1 MVQNII
7 GDCLISC
14 KQWTL
19 TDESNFAPEIFE
31 YLKKEDLIGLSAS
44 RYGGPDELMLISD
57 GPLTPDSNLTLISG
71 PPTMRCISK
80 QPSRLR
86 QPTSTNS
93 SSALEG
99 NLDLTGQGSTCDWQ
113 VEEWQDGVGW
123 RTRVTIERDDLAT
136 SLRALTPLLP
146 KLESENELI
155 QPGGFAGLLTYDLV
169 QWTEP
174 VRLQN
179 IPEPSS
185 LLGVLL
191 RVDRLIIH
199 NRLEGILSLLSL
211 HSDDW
216 FNICSRKID
225 YWINNH
231 FTKEVDTAKHSP
243 LESSISD
250 SEHCKIVDTVR
261 SSIKDGEF
269 YQLNYG
275 RIWSGEINNPW
286 PVFKRLIKTNPAPYS
301 GWISIPDYDY
311 VVASVSPELLL
322 SMRGNEL
329 STRPIKGT
337 RPRSEKRDRDEAFK
351 RELVSSRKEIS
362 EHMMLV
368 DLERNDLGKV
378 CRVGSV
384 RWNDWR
390 IESHPNVH
398 HLVSDVRGT
407 LCDNYDGWDALQA
420 LFPGGS
426 ITGCPKTATIAAIDE
441 LEKTPRSAWTGS
453 LGFHDPRTKFA
464 CWNIL
469 IRTLEA
475 KADCNGTWEAKV
487 QAGGGLVFDS
497 IPTQEVE
504 EAKWKAQALLNAAWG
519 TSESKIPK
527 QKMSIQPIPII
538 DERIKSLLKSLKSEH
553 EICIAP
559 AEPIRWLS
567 SDPPLPYTKN
577 NERRL
582 LFIDNLDSFSWN
594 IVHAASQLGAEVV
607 VVEGRGKSI
616 STDINHILKSI
627 KPTHIIL
634 GPGPSRPCQSP
645 LTKLIA
651 DMAMKSEILDYNAEP
666 IPLLGICLGH
676 QALGEAIGWE
686 LVPAPSGAVH
696 GVPED
701 ILMGE
706 NKIFSRMPRVAKM
719 MRYHSLA
726 LRPTNKEL
734 EIIAT
739 DAESQTLVMALSH
752 PKLPIWG
759 VQFHPESCGSPEG
772 WKLLDNFLIKSHK
785 VSGQSVEVPLLGRE
799 G

>member
-1 MVQNII
+1 MK
-7 GDCLISC
+7 SS

-19 TDESNFAPEIFE
+19 GEDSNFALDLFE
-31 YLKKEDLIGLSAS
+31 YLKKEGLIGKYAS
-44 RYGGPDELMLISD
+44 KFGGPDELMLISD
-57 GPLTPDSNLTLISG
+57 GPLTDDSNLSIISG
-71 PPTMRCISK
+71 PPTMRCIST

-86 QPTSTNS
+86 QPPSSNS
-93 SSALEG
+93 NSALEG
-99 NLDLTGQGSTCDWQ
+99 NLDLTGKGTTCDWQ
-113 VEEWQDGVGW
+113 VEEWQEGGGW

-146 KLESENELI
+146 KLETENELI

-179 IPEPSS
+179 IPEPSA
-185 LLGVLL
+185 LLGILL
-191 RVDRLIIH
+191 RADRLIIH
-199 NRLEGILSLLSL
+199 NRFEGILTLESL
-211 HSDDW
+211 HSDNW
-216 FNICSRKID
+216 FDICSTKID
-225 YWINNH
+225 YWIKNRFN
-231 FTKEVDTAKHSP
+231 KEVESAKHTS
-243 LESSISD
+243 LESTISD
-250 SEHCKIVDTVR
+250 SEHCDIVDTVR

-275 RIWSGEINNPW
+275 RIWSGKISNPW
-286 PVFKRLIKTNPAPYS
+286 SVFKRLIKSNPAPYS
-301 GWISIPDYDY
+301 AWISIPDYEY

-322 SMRGNEL
+322 SMRGNKL

-337 RPRSEKRDRDEAFK
+337 RPRAKKRDRDEALK
-351 RELVSSRKEIS
+351 RELVASRKEIS
-362 EHMMLV
+362 EHLMLV

-384 RWNDWR
+384 KWHDWR

-407 LCDNYDGWDALQA
+407 LGENYDGWDALQA

-441 LEKTPRSAWTGS
+441 LEKTPRNAWTGS
-453 LGFHDPRTKFA
+453 IGFHDPRTEFA

-475 KADCNGTWEAKV
+475 KIDDNGNWNAKV

-504 EAKWKAQALLNAAWG
+504 EAKWKAQALLDAAWG
-519 TSESKIPK
+519 VSESKIPK
-527 QKMSIQPIPII
+527 EEMSIEPIPSL
-538 DERIKSLLKSLKSEH
+538 DERTKSLLKSLKLERQ
-553 EICIAP
+553 ICIAP
-559 AEPIRWLS
+559 AEPTRWLS
-567 SDPPLPYTKN
+567 GDPPLTYPKN

-594 IVHAASQLGAEVV
+594 IVHASAQLGVEVV
-607 VVEGRGKSI
+607 IVEGRGDSA
-616 STDINHILKSI
+616 SNDIDYILKSI

-634 GPGPSRPCQSP
+634 GPGPSRPSQSP

-651 DMAMKSEILDYNAEP
+651 DRAIKSEINNHEGEP

-676 QALGEAIGWE
+676 QALGEAVGWK
-686 LVPAPSGAVH
+686 LLPAPKGAVH

-701 ILMGE
+701 ILMGGDA
-706 NKIFSRMPRVAKM
+706 IFSRMPRICKM

-726 LRPTNKEL
+726 LLPTNEDL

-739 DAESQTLVMALSH
+739 DYESQTLVMGLAH
-752 PKLPIWG
+752 PQLPVWG
-759 VQFHPESCGSPEG
+759 VQFHPESCGSLEG
-772 WKLLDNFLIKSHK
+772 WKLLDNFLLISHK
-785 VSGQSVEVPLLGRE
+785 VTGQSVEVPLLGRE

>member
-1 MVQNII
+1 MIFR
-7 GDCLISC
+7 
-14 KQWTL
+14 KQWSL
-19 TDESNFAPEIFE
+19 EEEVFFAPELFE
-31 YLKKEDLIGLSAS
+31 YMQKEGLVGLSANKF
-44 RYGGPDELMLISD
+44 GGPDELMLISD
-57 GPLTPDSNLTLISG
+57 GPLIDDSNLTLIVG
-71 PPTMRCISK
+71 PPKMRCIAT
-80 QPSRLR
+80 QPSRAR
-86 QPTSTNS
+86 QPVSTNKN
-93 SSALEG
+93 SALEG
-99 NLDLTGQGSTCDWQ
+99 NLDLAGTETTCDWQ
-113 VEEWQDGVGW
+113 VEEWQEGDGW

-146 KLESENELI
+146 KLENENELF

-174 VRLQN
+174 TRLQN

-185 LLGVLL
+185 LLGILL
-191 RVDRLIIH
+191 RVDRLILY
-199 NRLEGILSLLSL
+199 NRSEGILSLESL
-211 HSDDW
+211 HSDEW
-216 FNICSRKID
+216 FNICSAKID
-225 YWINNH
+225 YWINNR
-231 FTKEVDTAKHSP
+231 FTNNVEIAKHTP
-243 LESSISD
+243 LDSAISD
-250 SEHCKIVDTVR
+250 SEHCEIVDIVR
-261 SSIKDGEF
+261 SAIKDGEF

-275 RIWSGEINNPW
+275 RIWSGAVSDPW
-286 PVFKRLIKTNPAPYS
+286 PVFKRLILSNPAPYS
-301 GWISIPDYDY
+301 GWLSIPDYEY

-322 SMRGNEL
+322 SIRGKEL

-337 RPRSEKRDRDEAFK
+337 RPRAKNKNRDEAMK
-351 RELVSSRKEIS
+351 RELVASRKEIS

-378 CRVGSV
+378 CEVGSV
-384 RWNDWR
+384 KWHDWR

-398 HLVSDVRGT
+398 HLVSDVRGN
-407 LCDNYDGWDALQA
+407 LGVNYDGWDALQA

-441 LEKTPRSAWTGS
+441 LEKTPRNAWTGS
-453 LGFHDPRTKFA
+453 LGFHDPRTNFA

-475 KADCNGTWEAKV
+475 KRDRTGNWQAKV

-497 IPTQEVE
+497 ISTQEVE
-504 EAKWKAQALLNAAWG
+504 EAKWKAQALLDAAWG
-519 TSESKIPK
+519 TSESEIPK
-527 QKMSIQPIPII
+527 EEMAIQPITAL
-538 DERIKSLLKSLKSEH
+538 DERTESLLQSLKLQPQ
-553 EICIAP
+553 ICISP

-567 SDPPLPYTKN
+567 SDPPLPYPKN

-594 IVHAASQLGAEVV
+594 IVHASAQLGAEVV
-607 VVEGRGKSI
+607 VVEGRGESVT
-616 STDINHILKSI
+616 TDIHHVIKSI

-634 GPGPSRPCQSP
+634 GPGPSRPSHSP
-645 LTKLIA
+645 LTKLFAEGAIKA
-651 DMAMKSEILDYNAEP
+651 KIINHEGEP

-676 QALGEAIGWE
+676 QALGEAVGWE
-686 LVPAPSGAVH
+686 LISSPKGAVH

-701 ILMGE
+701 IIMGE
-706 NKIFSRMPRVAKM
+706 SPIFSRIPRISKM
-719 MRYHSLA
+719 MRYHSLS

-739 DAESQTLVMALSH
+739 DAESRTIVMGISH
-752 PKLPIWG
+752 PDLPVWG

-772 WKLLDNFLIKSHK
+772 WKLLDNFLLKSHR
-785 VSGQSVEVPLLGRE
+785 VAGQSVEVPLLGRE